1 MTSFQRAAELQALLE
16 GVALPASRQG
26 LVDYVSGQPG
36 GSAYRADLE
45 GLPDREYRSL
55 PEVAEALAP
64 VQPASEYEPPEPREE
79 SDQPPGGDGYVTADP
94 VSGAVRNDAP
104 PGNPPQSAIEQQS
117 ERQNA
122 QKERQDKLLGA

>member
-45 GLPDREYRSL
+45 ELPDREYRSL
-55 PEVAEALAP
+55 PDVAEALAP
-64 VQPASEYEPPEPREE
+64 VQPVSAYDPPKPREE

-104 PGNPPQSAIEQQS
+104 PGNPPQSAIEQQT

-122 QKERQDKLLGA
+122 QKARQEEFFGG

>member
-16 GVALPASRQG
+16 GVALPASRQD

-64 VQPASEYEPPEPREE
+64 VQPASPYEPAKPREE
-79 SDQPPGGDGYVTADP
+79 SDQPPGGDAYVTVDP

-104 PGNPPQSAIEQQS
+104 PGNPPKSAIEQQS

-122 QKERQDKLLGA
+122 QKARQDKFLGG